1 MNRGFFTAICLFI
14 VGMMDSSGQQRADSF
29 FNSQTP
35 LDIGIKISMKEIKT
49 SKNDTTWSG
58 NKLYYR
64 SLQQEYDSIKVELKG
79 RGNFRL
85 NHCYFPPLAIKIEK
99 KAAKGTMFEGN
110 KKFKLVLPCNQQ
122 QASND
127 LVLLEWL
134 CYKLYE
140 EISLYAFK
148 TRLVNVNV
156 TELKG
161 KKDKNFQLKGI
172 LIEDLEVTAKR
183 LNGQSQENARVSPSI
198 LQDTNALRFYL
209 FQLLISNTDWSEL
222 TQHNARLL
230 SFSPRKYVMMPYDF
244 DMSGV
249 VDAPY
254 AMVSAI
260 DNEKLPVNSVRQRY
274 YRGFC
279 RSPETTEFVRREF
292 IAKKEK
298 LLSVPDLLKG
308 ELNDKKIKDVKE
320 YLESFFEILEK
331 DNLFSYHVLDKCRAF
346 Y

>member
-1 MNRGFFTAICLFI
+1 MIRGFITAACFSIFS
-14 VGMMDSSGQQRADSF
+14 MMDSSGQQPTDSF
-29 FNSQTP
+29 FNILTP
-35 LDIGIKISMKEIKT
+35 LDIAIKISIKEIKK
-49 SKNDTTWSG
+49 SKNDTAWSG
-58 NKLYYR
+58 NNLYYR
-64 SLQQEYDSIKVELKG
+64 NQKQEYDSIKVEIKG

-85 NHCYFPPLAIKIEK
+85 NHCYFPPLGIKIEK
-99 KAAKGTMFEGN
+99 KQAKGTVFEGN
-110 KKFKLVLPCNQQ
+110 KKFKLVLPCKQQ
-122 QASND
+122 GSND

-140 EISLYAFK
+140 EISSYAFK

-156 TELKG
+156 TEFKG
-161 KKDKNFQLKGI
+161 KKDENFQLKGI
-172 LIEDLEVTAKR
+172 LIEDLEKTAKR
-183 LNGQSQENARVSPSI
+183 LNAKSQENARVSPSI

-222 TQHNARLL
+222 TQHNTKLL
-230 SFSPRKYVMMPYDF
+230 YFSPQRYIMIPYDF

-254 AMVSAI
+254 AMVSVI
-260 DNEKLPVNSVRQRY
+260 DEEKLPINSVKQRY

-279 RSPETTEFVRREF
+279 RSPEITQFVRQEF
-292 IAKKEK
+292 LAKKVK
-298 LLSVPDLLKG
+298 LLAIPDLLKG
-308 ELNDKKIKDVKE
+308 ELSDKTIKEVKA

-331 DNLFSYHVLDKCRAF
+331 NSLFTYHVLAKCREF

>member
-1 MNRGFFTAICLFI
+1 MTRCLFTAACFFI
-14 VGMMDSSGQQRADSF
+14 SYMDSSGQQTADSLF
-29 FNSQTP
+29 SSQTP
-35 LDIGIKISMKEIKT
+35 LDIGIKISIKEIQT
-49 SKNDTTWSG
+49 SKNDTTWTG

-64 SLQQEYDSIKVELKG
+64 NHRQYYDSITVELKG

-85 NHCYFPPLAIKIEK
+85 NHCYFPPLGIKIEK
-99 KAAKGTMFEGN
+99 KQAKGTMFEGN
-110 KKFKLVLPCNQQ
+110 KKLKLVLPCTQKQ
-122 QASND
+122 GSND
-127 LVLLEWL
+127 LVMLEWL

-140 EISLYAFK
+140 EISPYSFK
-148 TRLVNVNV
+148 TRLVNLNV
-156 TELKG
+156 TELKA
-161 KKDKNFQLKGI
+161 KSNKTFQLKGI
-172 LIEDLEVTAKR
+172 LIEDLEKTAKR
-183 LNGQSQENARVSPSI
+183 LNAQSQEKARVSPAV

-209 FQLLISNTDWSEL
+209 FQLLISNTDWSEV

-230 SFSPRKYVMMPYDF
+230 SLSPRKYIMMPYDF

-260 DNEKLPVNSVRQRY
+260 DNEKLPVNSVRERY

-279 RSPETTEFVRREF
+279 RSTEITEFVRREF
-292 IAKKEK
+292 LAKKEN
-298 LLSVPDLLKG
+298 LLSVPDLLNG
-308 ELNDKKIKDVKE
+308 ELSDKKIKEVKA

-331 DNLFSYHVLDKCRAF
+331 DNLFSYHVLDRCRAF

>member
-1 MNRGFFTAICLFI
+1 MARVFFTAACFFI
-14 VGMMDSSGQQRADSF
+14 SMMVASGQQPTDSL

-35 LDIGIKISMKEIKT
+35 LDIGIKISIRELQN
-49 SKNDTTWSG
+49 SKRDTTWTG
-58 NKLYYR
+58 NILYYR
-64 SLQQEYDSIKVELKG
+64 LQKQDYDSIKVELKG

-85 NHCYFPPLAIKIEK
+85 NNCYFPPLGIKIEK
-99 KAAKGTMFEGN
+99 KQAKGTVFEGN
-110 KKFKLVLPCNQQ
+110 KKLKLVLPCNHQQ
-122 QASND
+122 GSND

-140 EISLYAFK
+140 EISPYTFK
-148 TRLVNVNV
+148 TRLVNLNV

-172 LIEDLEVTAKR
+172 LIEDLEKTAKR
-183 LNGQSQENARVSPSI
+183 YSAQSQEKARVSPAV

-222 TQHNARLL
+222 TQHNARLISL
-230 SFSPRKYVMMPYDF
+230 SPQKYIMMPYDF

-260 DNEKLPVNSVRQRY
+260 DNEKLPVNNVRQRY

-279 RSPETTEFVRREF
+279 RSPEITEFVRREF
-292 IAKKEK
+292 IAKKDK
-298 LLSVPDLLKG
+298 LLSLPDLLKG
-308 ELNDKKIKDVKE
+308 QLSDKGIKEVKE

>member
-1 MNRGFFTAICLFI
+1 MIRGFFTAACFSIFS
-14 VGMMDSSGQQRADSF
+14 MMDSSGQQQTDSF
-29 FNSQTP
+29 FNSLTP
-35 LDIGIKISMKEIKT
+35 LDIGIKISIKEIQK
-49 SKNDTTWSG
+49 SKNDTNWSG

-64 SLQQEYDSIKVELKG
+64 IHKKDYDSINVEIKG

-85 NHCYFPPLAIKIEK
+85 NNCYFPPLSIKIEK
-99 KAAKGTMFEGN
+99 KQAKGTVFEGN
-110 KKFKLVLPCNQQ
+110 KKFKLVLPCKQQ
-122 QASND
+122 GSNE

-140 EISLYAFK
+140 EISAYAFK

-156 TELKG
+156 TELTG

-172 LIEDLEVTAKR
+172 LIEDLEKTAIR
-183 LNGQSQENARVSPSI
+183 LNAKIQENARVSPAI

-222 TQHNARLL
+222 TQHNTKLL
-230 SFSPRKYVMMPYDF
+230 FFSPRKYMMIPYDF

-260 DNEKLPVNSVRQRY
+260 DNEKLPINSVKQRY

-279 RSPETTEFVRREF
+279 RSTQITEFVRREF

-298 LLSVPDLLKG
+298 LLAVPDLLKG
-308 ELNDKKIKDVKE
+308 ELSDKKIKEVKA

>member
-1 MNRGFFTAICLFI
+1 MIRGFFTAICFFI
-14 VGMMDSSGQQRADSF
+14 FSMMDSSGQQQADSF

-35 LDIGIKISMKEIKT
+35 LDIGIKISIKEIQN

-64 SLQQEYDSIKVELKG
+64 GLKQDYDSIKVELKG

-85 NHCYFPPLAIKIEK
+85 KQCYFPPLAVKINK
-99 KAAKGTMFEGN
+99 KQARGTIFERN
-110 KKFKLVLPCNQQ
+110 KKFKLVLPCNHQ

-140 EISLYAFK
+140 EISSYAFK
-148 TRLVNVNV
+148 TRLINVNV
-156 TELKG
+156 TELNG

-172 LIEDLEVTAKR
+172 LIEDLEITAKR
-183 LNGQSQENARVSPSI
+183 LNAQSAEKARVSPSV

-222 TQHNARLL
+222 TQHNTRLL
-230 SFSPRKYVMMPYDF
+230 DLSNRKYIMMPYDF

-279 RSPETTEFVRREF
+279 RSPEITEFVRREF

-308 ELNDKKIKDVKE
+308 QLSDKKIKEVKE
-320 YLESFFEILEK
+320 YLASFFEILEK
-331 DNLFSYHVLDKCRAF
+331 DNLFTYHVLDKCRAF